1 MNSQLETKIFMVIH
15 HSKDKIRAEKI
26 IDYLSKKY
34 PNTNFSLKCD
44 DDVKPGFLHF
54 MDKKWLSDYSALL
67 MLVRLELNDEFPY
80 KRYRYFFT
88 EYF

>member
-26 IDYLSKKY
+26 IDDLSKKY
-34 PNTNFSLKCD
+34 PNINFSLKCD
-44 DDVKPGFLHF
+44 DAAKPGFLYF
-54 MDKKWLSDYSALL
+54 MDKKRACDSALL
-67 MLVRLELNDEFPY
+67 TQVRLELNDEFPC
-80 KRYRYFFT
+80 KRYQYFYT